1 MATEYDNNMKGVLF
15 KSKLKRK
22 ETDSDMY
29 GTITIDNI
37 EYKISAWNKNSDKVG
52 DYLKISVY
60 KAETNTPD
68 GVPM

>member
-52 DYLKISVY
+52 DY
-60 KAETNTPD
+60 
-68 GVPM
+68 